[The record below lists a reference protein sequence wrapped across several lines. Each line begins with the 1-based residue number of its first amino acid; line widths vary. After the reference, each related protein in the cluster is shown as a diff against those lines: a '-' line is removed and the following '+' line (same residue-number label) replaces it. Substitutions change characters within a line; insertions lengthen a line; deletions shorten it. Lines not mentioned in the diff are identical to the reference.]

1 MRTERGIAGLTL
13 SPAQRVELNQWLR
26 RRDLAPRL
34 RERLE
39 MVKAVGLGQTVPQIA
54 QWSGRTERTVR
65 RWLRRYAKEGVAGLA
80 DAPRAGRPAAAD
92 AAYRR
97 AAEAALETPPRALGL
112 PFDVWTSARLSAYL
126 AETIGVRI
134 APGWLRALIGRWDY
148 VCGRP
153 KHTLKHLQD
162 PAAVA
167 ACVEELAAAACKSG
181 RGAGPVRVAPRG

>member
-1 MRTERGIAGLTL
+1 MLTERTLAGLSV
-13 SPAQRVELNQWLR
+13 SPAQRVEVDHWLR

-65 RWLRRYAKEGVAGLA
+65 HWLRRYATGGVGGLA
-80 DAPRAGRPAAAD
+80 DAPRAGRPVAAD

-97 AAEAALETPPRALGL
+97 AAEAALETPPRTLGL

-126 AETIGVRI
+126 AETTGVRI
-134 APGWLRALIGRWDY
+134 APGWLRALLGRWDY

-153 KHTLKHLQD
+153 KHSLKHLQD
-162 PAAVA
+162 PVAVA
-167 ACVEELAAAACKSG
+167 ACAQELAAAACKSG
-181 RGAGPVRVAPRG
+181 R

>member
-1 MRTERGIAGLTL
+1 MLAQRSSRELTL
-13 SPAQRVELNQWLR
+13 SPAQRVEVNQWLR

-39 MVKAVGLGQTVPQIA
+39 MVKAVGLGQAVPRIA

-65 RWLRRYAKEGVAGLA
+65 YWLRRYAKGGVTALT

-97 AAEAALETPPRALGL
+97 AAEAALETPPRTWGL
-112 PFDVWTSARLSAYL
+112 PFDVWTSERLSAYL
-126 AETIGVRI
+126 AETTGVRI
-134 APGWLRALIGRWDY
+134 APGWLRALLGRWDY

-153 KHTLKHLQD
+153 KHTLRHLQD
-162 PAAVA
+162 PEAVA
-167 ACVEELAAAACKSG
+167 ACVEALTAAACKSG
-181 RGAGPVRVAPRG
+181 RGA

>member
-1 MRTERGIAGLTL
+1 MVMEQTLAGLSI
-13 SPAQRVELNQWLR
+13 SPAQRVEVDQWLR
-26 RRDLAPRL
+26 RRDLTPRL

-39 MVKAVGLGQTVPQIA
+39 MVKAVGLGQAVPQIA
-54 QWSGRTERTVR
+54 EWSGRTERTVR
-65 RWLRRYAKEGVAGLA
+65 HWLRRYATGGVAALA

-92 AAYRR
+92 AAYRH
-97 AAEAALETPPRALGL
+97 AAETALETPPRTLGL

-126 AETIGVRI
+126 AETTGVRL
-134 APGWLRALIGRWDY
+134 APGWLRALLGRWDY

-167 ACVEELAAAACKSG
+167 ACVEELAAAVCKSG
-181 RGAGPVRVAPRG
+181 C

>member
-1 MRTERGIAGLTL
+1 MLTERSTAGRSV
-13 SPAQRVELNQWLR
+13 SPAQRVEIDAWLR

-39 MVKAVGLGQTVPQIA
+39 MVKAVALGQAVPQVA
-54 QWSGRTERTVR
+54 QWSGRTKRTVR
-65 RWLRRYAKEGVAGLA
+65 HWLRRYAQGGVAALA
-80 DAPRAGRPAAAD
+80 AAPRAGRPGAAD

-97 AAEAALETPPRALGL
+97 AAEGALGTPPRTLGL

-126 AETIGVRI
+126 AETTGVRI
-134 APGWLRALIGRWDY
+134 APGWLRALLGRWDY

-162 PAAVA
+162 PEAVA
-167 ACVEELAAAACKSG
+167 ASVEELAAAACKSG
-181 RGAGPVRVAPRG
+181 R

>member
-1 MRTERGIAGLTL
+1 MLAQLSSVGLSV
-13 SPAQRVELNQWLR
+13 SPAQRVEVDPWLR
-26 RRDLAPRL
+26 RRALAPRL

-65 RWLRRYAKEGVAGLA
+65 HWLRRYAQGGVAALA
-80 DAPRAGRPAAAD
+80 DAPRAGRPATAD
-92 AAYRR
+92 AGYRR
-97 AAEAALETPPRALGL
+97 AAEVALETPPRMLGL

-126 AETIGVRI
+126 ADTTGVRI
-134 APGWLRALIGRWDY
+134 APGWLRALLGRWDY

-162 PAAVA
+162 PAAVT

-181 RGAGPVRVAPRG
+181 R

>member
-1 MRTERGIAGLTL
+1 MLTQLSSVGLSV
-13 SPAQRVELNQWLR
+13 SPAQRVEVDQWLW

-65 RWLRRYAKEGVAGLA
+65 HWLRRYAQGGVAALA

-97 AAEAALETPPRALGL
+97 AAEVALETPPRTLGL

-126 AETIGVRI
+126 AETTGVRI
-134 APGWLRALIGRWDY
+134 APGWLRALLGRWDY

-162 PAAVA
+162 PEAVA
-167 ACVEELAAAACKSG
+167 ACEEELAAAACKSG
-181 RGAGPVRVAPRG
+181 GGA

>member
-1 MRTERGIAGLTL
+1 MTARSYLAGRTV
-13 SPAQRVELNQWLR
+13 SPSHRAELDQWLR
-26 RRDLAPRL
+26 RRNLPPRL

-39 MVKAVGLGQTVPQIA
+39 MVKAVALGQEVPQIA

-65 RWLRRYAKEGVAGLA
+65 RWLGRYASGGVAALA

-97 AAEAALETPPRALGL
+97 AAEAAVGTPPRTLGL

-126 AETIGVRI
+126 AETTGVRI
-134 APGWLRALIGRWDY
+134 ASGWLRALLGRWDY

-162 PAAVA
+162 PEAVA
-167 ACVEELAAAACKSG
+167 ACGEELAAAVCKSG
-181 RGAGPVRVAPRG
+181 R